1 MSEFCAPKIYEKI
14 NSDNYLINS
23 YEHLTRIKTVHFIFI
38 LIEMIINTIQEL
50 EIFLRDLSTKE
61 IKNNF
66 NYISG
71 FVQLLDNFS
80 NSIRFLIII
89 LFIFVFDFIFVYLR
103 KKRFKKKY
111 IIVAIMINILE
122 LFYFRPFMLI
132 YLDLL
137 FSLPD
142 LYFLLGIVFFIPHFC
157 LTINHFLYNHLYYY
171 VPQFINYP
179 YDEFS
184 STFDIILFF
193 IKIFLSASLNTDIGG
208 LGKFFL
214 MIFYFMQF
222 FFCIYFV
229 MKLKNNSYL
238 FMKNSFLNE
247 TKFCFFL
254 IKTIVIA
261 LALLLGK
268 NEIMNIL
275 FFIICTVLMLVLLV
289 YIYIIYNPL
298 YHVKISKET
307 PMGNLF
313 FYLYILSD
321 RDKIDFLFK
330 NKINEH
336 YEKCG
341 CCELCNKYFQYINT
355 YKDKI
360 CKE

>member
-1 MSEFCAPKIYEKI
+1 
-14 NSDNYLINS
+14 
-23 YEHLTRIKTVHFIFI
+23 
-38 LIEMIINTIQEL
+38 
-50 EIFLRDLSTKE
+50 
-61 IKNNF
+61 
-66 NYISG
+66 
-71 FVQLLDNFS
+71 
-80 NSIRFLIII
+80 
-89 LFIFVFDFIFVYLR
+89 
-103 KKRFKKKY
+103 
-111 IIVAIMINILE
+111 MINILE
-122 LFYFRPFMLI
+122 LFYFRPLMLI

-247 TKFCFFL
+247 TKFCFFFN
-254 IKTIVIA
+254 
-261 LALLLGK
+261 K
-268 NEIMNIL
+268 NNCYS
-275 FFIICTVLMLVLLV
+275 FSII
-289 YIYIIYNPL
+289 IR
-298 YHVKISKET
+298 KE
-307 PMGNLF
+307 
-313 FYLYILSD
+313 
-321 RDKIDFLFK
+321 
-330 NKINEH
+330 
-336 YEKCG
+336 
-341 CCELCNKYFQYINT
+341 
-355 YKDKI
+355 
-360 CKE
+360 

>member
-157 LTINHFLYNHLYYY
+157 LTINHFL
-171 VPQFINYP
+171 
-179 YDEFS
+179 
-184 STFDIILFF
+184 
-193 IKIFLSASLNTDIGG
+193 
-208 LGKFFL
+208 
-214 MIFYFMQF
+214 
-222 FFCIYFV
+222 
-229 MKLKNNSYL
+229 
-238 FMKNSFLNE
+238 
-247 TKFCFFL
+247 
-254 IKTIVIA
+254 
-261 LALLLGK
+261 
-268 NEIMNIL
+268 
-275 FFIICTVLMLVLLV
+275 
-289 YIYIIYNPL
+289 
-298 YHVKISKET
+298 
-307 PMGNLF
+307 
-313 FYLYILSD
+313 
-321 RDKIDFLFK
+321 
-330 NKINEH
+330 
-336 YEKCG
+336 
-341 CCELCNKYFQYINT
+341 CN
-355 YKDKI
+355 
-360 CKE
+360 

>member
-1 MSEFCAPKIYEKI
+1 MSEFYIPKIYEKI

-23 YEHLTRIKTVHFIFI
+23 YEHLTQIKAVHFLFI

-50 EIFLRDLSTKE
+50 EIFLKDLSSKE
-61 IKNNF
+61 IKSNV
-66 NYISG
+66 NYISR
-71 FVQLLDNFS
+71 FVQLLDNLKIV
-80 NSIRFLIII
+80 IRILIII
-89 LFIFVFDFIFVYLR
+89 LFMFIFDFIFVYLR

-111 IIVAIMINILE
+111 IIVAIMINVLE
-122 LFYFRPFMLI
+122 LFYFRSFMLI

-142 LYFLLGIVFFIPHFC
+142 LYFLLGILFFIPHFY
-157 LTINHFLYNHLYYY
+157 LTINHFLYDHLYYY

-193 IKIFLSASLNTDIGG
+193 IKIFLSASLNTDIGA

-214 MIFYFMQF
+214 MIFYFIQF
-222 FFCIYFV
+222 YFCAYFII
-229 MKLKNNSYL
+229 KLKNNSYL

-275 FFIICTVLMLVLLV
+275 FFIICIVLMLVLLV
-289 YIYIIYNPL
+289 YIYI
-298 YHVKISKET
+298 
-307 PMGNLF
+307 
-313 FYLYILSD
+313 
-321 RDKIDFLFK
+321 
-330 NKINEH
+330 
-336 YEKCG
+336 
-341 CCELCNKYFQYINT
+341 
-355 YKDKI
+355 
-360 CKE
+360 